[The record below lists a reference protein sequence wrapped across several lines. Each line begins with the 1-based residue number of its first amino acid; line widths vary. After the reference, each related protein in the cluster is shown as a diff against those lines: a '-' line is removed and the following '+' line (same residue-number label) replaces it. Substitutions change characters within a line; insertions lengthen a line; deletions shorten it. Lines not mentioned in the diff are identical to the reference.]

1 VRLEPAPATPGIHER
16 SVLAAGGVSKSK
28 QSNSLEHNEKEKE

>member
-28 QSNSLEHNEKEKE
+28 QSSSLEHNEKEKE